1 MFAAPIINP
10 NATYIPLDWSWDALI
25 PKFNVEYF
33 TSLSILVFAV
43 GGCEKISPY
52 VNKVE
57 NPAKNF
63 PKGMIALAIMVM
75 VCAILGTVA
84 LGMMFSGAE
93 ITGEA
98 QASFI
103 ANGAYEAFQ
112 RLGEYY
118 HVGNL
123 FVIFYGACN
132 AIGQFSTLVLSI
144 DAPLRMLLDDES
156 ARQYVPKQLLKK
168 NQYGAYTNGIKLV
181 VVLSGSIIAIQLLGK
196 DASDII
202 TWLTR
207 LNSVCMPLRYLW
219 VFFAYIMLR
228 KQSAKFPRD
237 YQFVKNNKV
246 ALFFGVWC
254 FVITATFCIL
264 GMYDSQDPM
273 RTVLNALSPFVFI
286 LLGMIMP
293 MIRKRQDEKRYH
305 RNSGKRKPQERGF
318 LFLCLMLH
326 YKKEAIL

>member
-132 AIGQFSTLVLSI
+132 AVGQFSTLVLSI

-264 GMYDSQDPM
+264 S
-273 RTVLNALSPFVFI
+273 F
-286 LLGMIMP
+286 
-293 MIRKRQDEKRYH
+293 
-305 RNSGKRKPQERGF
+305 
-318 LFLCLMLH
+318 
-326 YKKEAIL
+326 